1 MSRPSGSRTP
11 PLRPLACARARCCL
25 SCSPGS
31 FCGRPHRS
39 GGVAC
44 EFELAATRNGA
55 AMVSVGSRVQS
66 YSADVY
72 PMMAKLQP
80 HTGQSMKTGSSLTA
94 MRRLFVEMSDECVV
108 YTCLCRAY
116 RRSGLYRSVVG
127 SCRSRVVRP
136 CDHRSVLGCW
146 TLRPMKNLAIWPGV
160 TSVRP
165 RRHRGKEP
173 VASLVNVTTWRRLR
187 VAGAIICGNLLA
199 ADNPGCLH
207 SRPSHAGCRT
217 PIVAG

>member
-1 MSRPSGSRTP
+1 MQPRLF
-11 PLRPLACARARCCL
+11 LREASQKR
-25 SCSPGS
+25 
-31 FCGRPHRS
+31 GR
-39 GGVAC
+39 AC

-55 AMVSVGSRVQS
+55 AMVGVGSRVQS

-127 SCRSRVVRP
+127 SCRSRVVRS

-146 TLRPMKNLAIWPGV
+146 TLRPMKNLATWPGV
-160 TSVRP
+160 TSVCP
-165 RRHRGKEP
+165 QRHRGKEP
-173 VASLVNVTTWRRLR
+173 VASLVKLTTWRRLR

-199 ADNPGCLH
+199 ADNPRVSPL
-207 SRPSHAGCRT
+207 PSVPCRVSNSDCRRL
-217 PIVAG
+217 IARIG